1 MSALA
6 SAGRPARP
14 LPTRD
19 GCQPPTAMDQPLA
32 IRAEHQR
39 GHTVV
44 TVAGNIG
51 IITAPQL
58 REQLHALAA
67 RGRPLVVDL
76 DAVTFLSAAG
86 LRVLATAATR
96 AVAHGGRL
104 HVACGRYQ
112 IRRLFLLTGLHHQIP
127 LSHTVAEAL
136 AALPP
141 VPAPPGGT
149 AAGLT

>member
-14 LPTRD
+14 LPTR
-19 GCQPPTAMDQPLA
+19 GGRQPPPAVDRPLA

-44 TVAGNIG
+44 TVAGDIG
-51 IITAPQL
+51 TLTAPQL
-58 REQLHALAA
+58 REQLYALAV

-86 LRVLATAATR
+86 LRVLATTASR

-104 HVACGRYQ
+104 QVAAGRYQ

-136 AALPP
+136 TTLPP
-141 VPAPPGGT
+141 VPAPPGP
-149 AAGLT
+149 AGPG